1 MNFGIDID
9 DTISNTFETFLPYMK
24 KFVEDDLNRTLDLNL
39 KSKTDY
45 YDLINKYNLSTQETQ
60 KFWEDY
66 YVSILENVIPKK
78 SSVEIINKIKE
89 NGNKVILIT
98 ARIDDGI
105 VDVRTITKK
114 WLEANNIKYDKL
126 IINSH
131 NKLEIAKNENIDVFL
146 DDSIRNCEM
155 VSSGNIDTYMFV
167 TANNEYY
174 ENDKIVKVK
183 TWDEFYENIKEVI

>member
-24 KFVEDDLNRTLDLNL
+24 KFVEEDLNRTLDLNL